1 MKKRWICL
9 LAAFSLAVGV
19 ITAKPAP
26 SEAAS
31 PLDLE
36 RKDCSLTVNP
46 EDPAK
51 TDEEKFGEDLKS
63 SGVVVDVYKVADA
76 VKIAGYD
83 SYTYEFTGA
92 YKGISFTGNPM
103 EAEAREWERLSQE
116 AAGIT
121 LAADAANLQPVAQG
135 VDITDAASH
144 VVGSLETGLYL
155 LIAHGKDLAVPE
167 DYTIRI
173 EAADPDDPAGGSL
186 ATIANSARYQ
196 YTFQPQLV
204 SVPGRPDAGHGD
216 STGGNTSNLGEWQ
229 YDMTVNL
236 KPGRVQRTGSL
247 QIVKTLTNYE
257 TTKDSSVFVFEIVA
271 ELDGEEVFREY
282 ESIQF
287 TASGQESITVT
298 GIPATAVVTVTEVYS
313 GAGYRLDS
321 EQVQDGIVIVADSD
335 LAGAE
340 FVNTSDNNRGG
351 GSGIRNHFSYEDGW
365 QWTVTPGQG
374 GETPREPEEGQEG

>member
-116 AAGIT
+116 AAGIP

-167 DYTIRI
+167 DYT
-173 EAADPDDPAGGSL
+173 D
-186 ATIANSARYQ
+186 
-196 YTFQPQLV
+196 
-204 SVPGRPDAGHGD
+204 
-216 STGGNTSNLGEWQ
+216 
-229 YDMTVNL
+229 
-236 KPGRVQRTGSL
+236 
-247 QIVKTLTNYE
+247 
-257 TTKDSSVFVFEIVA
+257 
-271 ELDGEEVFREY
+271 
-282 ESIQF
+282 
-287 TASGQESITVT
+287 
-298 GIPATAVVTVTEVYS
+298 
-313 GAGYRLDS
+313 
-321 EQVQDGIVIVADSD
+321 
-335 LAGAE
+335 
-340 FVNTSDNNRGG
+340 RGG
-351 GSGIRNHFSYEDGW
+351 
-365 QWTVTPGQG
+365 
-374 GETPREPEEGQEG
+374 